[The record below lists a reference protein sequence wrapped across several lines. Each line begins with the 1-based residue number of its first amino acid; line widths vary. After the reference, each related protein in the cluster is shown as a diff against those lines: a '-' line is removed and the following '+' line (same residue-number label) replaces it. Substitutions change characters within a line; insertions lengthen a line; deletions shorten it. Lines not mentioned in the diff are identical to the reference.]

1 MPARW
6 KPKKVLPGTAKH
18 RQTGSRAVLRGETL
32 RMTAAI
38 GIVCK
43 APKPG
48 ATKSRLAAAIGSV
61 AAAQLSSCFLRDVA
75 AAIAAIPAHVGSCG
89 YGVYAPAGAEEI
101 LRQLFPPSFGLLL
114 QADADLGKVLFG
126 ATRDLLAVPHDCV
139 LLVNGDSPTL
149 PTAFLIQAIE
159 ALRKPGDRLVLG
171 PASDGGYYLIGLK
184 HPHRRL
190 FHDIAWST
198 ERVYRQ
204 TAERAASIGLELV
217 TLPAWYDVDDAVSL
231 SWLCQEMLQGQRP
244 PQCVA
249 NGYVAAHT
257 SAYLQQL
264 LSAGS
269 ERPGVKYLLEPA
281 S

>member
-1 MPARW
+1 MIVRKAFAQFRRIDRC
-6 KPKKVLPGTAKH
+6 KATADRLK
-18 RQTGSRAVLRGETL
+18 GYVEGETL
-32 RMTAAI
+32 GMTAAI

-48 ATKSRLAAAIGSV
+48 GAKSRLATAIGSV
-61 AAAQLSSCFLRDVA
+61 AAAQLSGCFLRDVA

-159 ALRKPGDRLVLG
+159 VLRRPGDRLVLG

-184 HPHRRL
+184 QAHRAVFRG
-190 FHDIAWST
+190 IEWGTAGVARST
-198 ERVYRQ
+198 LR
-204 TAERAASIGLELV
+204 RAQELALET
-217 TLPAWYDVDDAVSL
+217 TLLPEWYDVDDAETFG
-231 SWLCQEMLQGQRP
+231 WLRDELAGRLDRFQG
-244 PQCVA
+244 
-249 NGYVAAHT
+249 G
-257 SAYLQQL
+257 
-264 LSAGS
+264 G
-269 ERPGVKYLLEPA
+269 PA
-281 S
+281 SATRAFLATASEGVR